1 MAKTLGASK
10 LKKKKLDTKPLVGRV
25 KITKQTM
32 AAYGQGRG
40 MDAGYDPPNYY
51 VEKDGKRVGAIFG
64 KSSRRGGTDW
74 TVFKFAEGETLPQ
87 RIKSFSTTRLM
98 RAGTYEGSPFKRAK
112 EFAVEHFGNG

>member
-1 MAKTLGASK
+1 MANPRKAPRPSKASK
-10 LKKKKLDTKPLVGRV
+10 GPADRV

-51 VEKDGKRVGAIFG
+51 VEKDGKRVGAIIG
-64 KSSRRGGTDW
+64 RVRRGGGTEW
-74 TVFKFAEGETLPQ
+74 TVFEFAEGETLPK
-87 RIKSFSTTRLM
+87 RIKVFATTRFM
-98 RAGTYEGSPFKRAK
+98 RAGKYEGSPFKRAK